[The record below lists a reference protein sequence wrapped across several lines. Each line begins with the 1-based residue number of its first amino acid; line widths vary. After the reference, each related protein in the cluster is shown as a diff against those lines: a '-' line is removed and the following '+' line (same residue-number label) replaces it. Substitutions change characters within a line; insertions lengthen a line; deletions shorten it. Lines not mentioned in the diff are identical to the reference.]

1 MAIKTKLYAR
11 ASWAPL
17 LAMAMLLLV
26 GTWVSAQTTPTSQN
40 QPAPMPQPGNDI
52 TRQEVVDF
60 DRFLDSHP
68 EVAEQLRKDP
78 SLIDNRRWVA
88 GHPALQQY
96 MHEHPEVADAFR
108 AHPDAFM
115 RDEDRYGRQEGDRHI
130 SPKDLAEMDRFL
142 DAHPEIAEQ
151 LRKDPS
157 LIDKREWVANHPAL
171 QQYLREHPE
180 VADAFRAHPDAFMRD
195 EDRYDRQDGDRD
207 RDRVGRLGGDEHT
220 RGELTSFGQFLG
232 GHANVAAELSSDP
245 SLANNKEYLTN
256 HPELNE
262 YLQAHPTV
270 SQQLTENPQAVM
282 SSDWVQQGSGFS
294 AKPVGPTPKPKS
306 SPNQ

>member
-1 MAIKTKLYAR
+1 MDMAIKTNVYAR

-17 LAMAMLLLV
+17 LALATLLLV
-26 GTWVSAQTTPTSQN
+26 GTSVSGQATPPTQN
-40 QPAPMPQPGNDI
+40 QPAPMPQSGNDI

-60 DRFLDSHP
+60 NRFLDSHP

-88 GHPALQQY
+88 
-96 MHEHPEVADAFR
+96 D
-108 AHPDAFM
+108 
-115 RDEDRYGRQEGDRHI
+115 
-130 SPKDLAEMDRFL
+130 
-142 DAHPEIAEQ
+142 
-151 LRKDPS
+151 
-157 LIDKREWVANHPAL
+157 HPAL

-195 EDRYDRQDGDRD
+195 EDRYGRQEGDRNISPKD
-207 RDRVGRLGGDEHT
+207 IADMSRFLDSHPEIAEQLRKDPSLIDNREWVANHPALQQYLREHPDVADAFRAHPDAFMRDEERYARQEGNHDGRLGVDEHS

-232 GHANVAAELSSDP
+232 GHTTVAAELSSDP

-270 SQQLTENPQAVM
+270 SQQLAENPQAVL